1 VIYYKNTPVQ
11 RVAGRFSASEVRVLT
26 PDEVNLLVIE
36 RKVTPI
42 AEIKYDK
49 RGGRISRPRNWVN
62 YER

>member
-1 VIYYKNTPVQ
+1 MIYYKNTPVQ
-11 RVAGRFSASEVRVLT
+11 RVVGRFSASEVRLLT

-36 RKVTPI
+36 KKVTPI
-42 AEIKYDK
+42 SEIEYDK

>member
-1 VIYYKNTPVQ
+1 MIYYKNTPVQ
-11 RVAGRFSASEVRVLT
+11 RVVGRFSASEVRLLT

-36 RKVTPI
+36 KKVTPI
-42 AEIKYDK
+42 SEIKYDK

>member
-1 VIYYKNTPVQ
+1 MIYYKNNPVQ
-11 RVAGRFSASEVRVLT
+11 RVVGRFSASEVRVLT